1 MVAHGRLCVSIQAQT
16 RKDQIISGLIDTRNR
31 ILDAASELS
40 PVEQDKVF
48 LGIWSVKD
56 LLAHLVGW
64 DYANL
69 EAAEK
74 VLEGELPGFYAYE
87 DRDWTTYN
95 ARLVAEHRRE
105 DFEEL
110 LASVKESHRKLINF
124 LQTIPAEEFERDRNV
139 RFRRYK
145 VTISRLL
152 QAEMKDEERH
162 YQQIKAFRNRNQ

>member
-1 MVAHGRLCVSIQAQT
+1 MSTQAQT
-16 RKDQIISGLIDTRNR
+16 KKEQIISGLIDTRNR
-31 ILDAASELS
+31 ILDTASELS
-40 PVEQDKVF
+40 PVEQDQVF

-69 EAAEK
+69 EAAGA

-87 DRDWTTYN
+87 NRDWITYN
-95 ARLVAEHRRE
+95 ARLVAEHKRE

-110 LASVKESHRKLINF
+110 IASAKASHHKLISF

-139 RFRRYK
+139 RFQRYK
-145 VTISRLL
+145 VTILRLL
-152 QAEMKDEERH
+152 QAEMEDEERH
-162 YQQIKAFRNRNQ
+162 YEQIKAFTNRSQ

>member
-1 MVAHGRLCVSIQAQT
+1 MSTQAQIS
-16 RKDQIISGLIDTRNR
+16 KDQIISGLIDTRNR
-31 ILDAASELS
+31 ILSAASELS
-40 PVEQDKVF
+40 PVEQDQVF

-56 LLAHLVGW
+56 LLAHLIGW

-69 EAAEK
+69 EASQA
-74 VLEGELPGFYAYE
+74 VLEGELPGFYAYK
-87 DRDWTTYN
+87 DRDWTSYN

-105 DFEEL
+105 EIEEL
-110 LASVKESHRKLINF
+110 LFSVEASHRKLINF
-124 LQTIPAEEFERDRNV
+124 LQSIPAEEFDRDRNV

-162 YQQIKAFRNRNQ
+162 YQQIKAFGNRNS

>member
-1 MVAHGRLCVSIQAQT
+1 MSVQAQT
-16 RKDQIISGLIDTRNR
+16 VKEQIISGLADTRNR
-31 ILDAASELS
+31 ILNVASELS
-40 PVEQDKVF
+40 PVEQDQVF

-64 DYANL
+64 DHANL
-69 EAAEK
+69 EAAGA

-95 ARLVAEHRRE
+95 ARLVAEHKRE

-110 LASVKESHRKLINF
+110 LASAKASHRKLISF

-145 VTISRLL
+145 VTILRLL
-152 QAEMKDEERH
+152 QAEMEDEERH
-162 YQQIKAFRNRNQ
+162 YQQIKGFKNRSQ